1 MNILDTSTADKLI
14 GVAGGILGASG
25 GFLGVAT
32 VDKLIGAPGGIKKV
46 CIHVY
51 NTCHIFASL
60 IISDCEYVAC
70 ECSSD
75 FTY

>member
-1 MNILDTSTADKLI
+1 MIADKL
-14 GVAGGILGASG
+14 VSVPGGILGVPG
-25 GFLGVAT
+25 GVLYGSIVY
-32 VDKLIGAPGGIKKV
+32 KLIGAPGGMKRR

-75 FTY
+75 FTYTCFT